1 MRNATPQVNNPK
13 SHWVLARAMTQRSSS
28 RRCPTWRRTSVAVLD
43 DIAKTDGYA
52 ISQQKRKLREQGF
65 GWAKFVGP
73 IRQVMVRGLQKL
85 NQLFVLTMAA
95 YNLTHMRT
103 LEQIRLQT
111 TYRQENDA
119 KRPQNYRK
127 STQRGS
133 EFQITKSVP
142 KYSAHA
148 DDGGLFADQYF
159 SSLLNIATYCFGT
172 MKY

>member
-1 MRNATPQVNNPK
+1 
-13 SHWVLARAMTQRSSS
+13 
-28 RRCPTWRRTSVAVLD
+28 
-43 DIAKTDGYA
+43 
-52 ISQQKRKLREQGF
+52 
-65 GWAKFVGP
+65 
-73 IRQVMVRGLQKL
+73 
-85 NQLFVLTMAA
+85 VLTMAA

-133 EFQITKSVP
+133 EFQITKLVP

-148 DDGGLFADQYF
+148 GRDA
-159 SSLLNIATYCFGT
+159 
-172 MKY
+172 